1 MEKDYSR
8 GLVAFKDIVIIHSTH
23 CEVAAALT
31 KKHTEA
37 AGKEQVKGFKIHE

>member
-1 MEKDYSR
+1 
-8 GLVAFKDIVIIHSTH
+8 
-23 CEVAAALT
+23 VAAALT